1 MNQDGVRKLKKYT
14 IPEGLSTP
22 YTSTLN
28 ALWVE

>member
-1 MNQDGVRKLKKYT
+1 MNQDDVRQLKYT